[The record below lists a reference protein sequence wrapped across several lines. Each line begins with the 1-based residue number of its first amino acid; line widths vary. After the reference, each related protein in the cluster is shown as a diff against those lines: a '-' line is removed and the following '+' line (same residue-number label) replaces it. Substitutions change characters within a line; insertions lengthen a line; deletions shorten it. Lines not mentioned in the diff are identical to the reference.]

1 MIDNRDSENL
11 RQTQIVT
18 KSLRLLCPTVKQ
30 ERQTRLNNLWDAFYI
45 NSARKL
51 KNSVF
56 HLYSVTGDIRL
67 HVWDEIMA
75 TYVSDA
81 S

>member
-30 ERQTRLNNLWDAFYI
+30 ERQTRLNNL
-45 NSARKL
+45 
-51 KNSVF
+51 
-56 HLYSVTGDIRL
+56 
-67 HVWDEIMA
+67 
-75 TYVSDA
+75 
-81 S
+81 